1 MSSRFKAAR
10 SGALLLAVA
19 TALLVAA
26 PPALAASSG
35 EYVGGVYGESVR
47 IGGHTNPIPT
57 SLLKLQL
64 DNDGNELLT
73 YCVDL
78 DVTARLGARMI
89 EAPWSAYPD
98 SAGIFA
104 ATPDK
109 VLWVLH
115 HSYPHI
121 ELADLSKAA
130 GVELSAPQAIA
141 GTQAAIWH
149 YSNGVDLDAN
159 NPEAIG
165 QLYKYLTDE
174 TVNTGMAAQPPV
186 SLSLTPEQM
195 EDVEAGQKAGSF
207 VVDSTASGMELT
219 VEGPD
224 GVKIVNSVGDDLQP
238 LDRDIFSIQPFD
250 RDIFSVNEFWLSPPA
265 GGAAG
270 EAVVRAT
277 ARATVEVGRLFVGED
292 ENNPTQSTIVASSTE
307 TTVTAQARAN
317 WLAGPLS
324 LPSSSTTTTTTTTT
338 TNGKPASSTT
348 NAAAMS
354 NSVAPTPTTAA
365 TPVPQARALPLTG
378 ASIWPILGVGVLLI
392 TAGVGALLWQRRLR
406 RANSR

>member
-26 PPALAASSG
+26 PPALAATSG
-35 EYVGGVYGESVR
+35 EYVGGVYGDSVR

-57 SLLKLQL
+57 SLLKLEL
-64 DNDGNELLT
+64 DNGGQELLT

-78 DVTARLGARMI
+78 DVTAQLHARMI

-98 SAGIFA
+98 KAGIFA

-109 VLWVLH
+109 VLWILH
-115 HSYPHI
+115 HSYPQI
-121 ELADLSKAA
+121 ELADLNTAV

-149 YSNGVDLDAN
+149 FSNGADLDAD
-159 NPEAIG
+159 NPDVIK

-174 TVNTGMAAQPPV
+174 ALNTGMAAQPPV
-186 SLSLTPEQM
+186 SLSLTPEL
-195 EDVEAGQKAGSF
+195 VENVQAGQKAGSF
-207 VVDSTASGMELT
+207 MVDSTAGDVQLT

-224 GVKIVNSVGDDLQP
+224 GVEIVDGLGDG
-238 LDRDIFSIQPFD
+238 IQPFD

-265 GGAAG
+265 GGVAG

-277 ARATVEVGRLFVGED
+277 AQATVEVGRLFVGED
-292 ENNPTQSTIVASSTE
+292 ESNPTQSSIVASSIA
-307 TTVTAQARAN
+307 TTATAEAHAN
-317 WLAGPLS
+317 WVAGPLS
-324 LPSSSTTTTTTTTT
+324 PPSSSTSTTTTTTTTTT

-348 NAAAMS
+348 NAAVLP
-354 NSVAPTPTTAA
+354 NSVAPTPTTTV

-378 ASIWPILGVGVLLI
+378 ASVLPILGVGVLLI
-392 TAGVGALLWQRRLR
+392 AAGVGALLWQRKLR